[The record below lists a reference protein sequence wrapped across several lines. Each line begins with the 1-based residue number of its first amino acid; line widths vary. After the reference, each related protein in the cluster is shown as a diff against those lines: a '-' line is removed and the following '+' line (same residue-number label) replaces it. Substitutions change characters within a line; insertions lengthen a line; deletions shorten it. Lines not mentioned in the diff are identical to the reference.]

1 MIFNYFAV
9 SSFPDIDFSEVK
21 HVPRMKHFFTKVL
34 LVAAGLIITDA
45 KPKFVSVNLEA
56 KWSSTPMLLEASEF
70 LASEG
75 NDNFWGFV
83 GRVAEL
89 NPELVAQETDEAM
102 YNLVQ
107 KFSSKYLSPMLQN
120 FMKMFLSLRAYSP
133 TVEMFQQMAV
143 DTNPPSGCDA
153 FVYVHG
159 EKSCD
164 PDRIDS
170 LINGAG
176 SRDGPALFKFD
187 HVYPSGKDSTVTVI
201 LYAQLGTAGFK
212 KFHGRLVDMSNS
224 GKISYVYRHYIQEPS
239 ETKTRLS
246 GYGVELA
253 IKSTEYKAKDDTKV
267 EGGDSSGDDDE
278 EPDTDTEGF
287 VFSTLREKHP
297 ELKDSLRKFKAH
309 LIDSSTELAAF
320 KVWQLQDLG
329 LQAAQKVLSADPS
342 EALQVLRDI
351 SQNFPSMARS
361 LIKVSVDDKMKKEI
375 EKNQQYFENYHG
387 ISGGE
392 SALYVNG
399 IPMDLETYDVFM
411 LLDIMK
417 SEAKV
422 MEGLFSLGFEGEE
435 LYKLLQI
442 DANDDQQD
450 FALDIRHSAVQYI
463 NDLETDEKYKGWPDR
478 TQDILRPTY
487 PGMLRH
493 VAKNFFNLIFIV
505 DPLDKDSREL
515 LKIAEAFYVHSVP
528 VRLGVVFVVNSDKD
542 VCGFDD
548 PAVALAYAFDY
559 IRQEEDAPKALTFIT
574 DVYETAK
581 MEDITVDMVT
591 AEFKSQFSDEDLEK
605 VFGKQSEYDYVKK
618 SSGDFLE
625 KSGLSDFPQVLLNGK
640 PLKKSDLNQDS
651 FEEGVIT
658 EIMQAT
664 PDIQQ
669 NVYQGRLHDGHN
681 ILEWLMEKD
690 NVLPRLNSRVLSGPS
705 KTLDLSEN
713 IETGLTDD
721 IGTFELLTAKDMCA
735 VIANSIKYFYR
746 NDESVIYP
754 VSVWLV
760 SDLQTEAGRSLAY
773 AAVKRLKHSNDLRLG
788 FLSNAAA
795 PSEGKVDINKAVHV
809 AANTLSNTLAKNFIT
824 KLVKEENF
832 QDLQTGE
839 KTLKDLEVHGM
850 DMKAYLKAYDKQT
863 DDFLKVHRLF
873 AERVLD
879 FGPSQRGLVTNG
891 QVLGPLGDNEEF
903 ITEDVDLLELFVNQK
918 SAKKIKTE
926 LKGMKFTGQKGS
938 DLLMKVGGLL
948 ASMEKSRT
956 RKKINYGGDQH
967 SVVKI
972 PGDPETPA
980 FQVEAIIDPASSA
993 AQKMAP
999 ILMVLKE
1006 LYNLDIR
1013 LFMNSREKLS
1023 EMPLKRYYRYVM
1035 DPELK
1040 FKPDGSVTSGP
1051 VAKFTDLPNKSILTL
1066 GMDPPES
1073 WMVEAVSAQ
1082 YDLDNILLEE
1092 VKGGVMADFDL
1103 EYLLLEGHC
1112 YDANTGQPPR
1122 GLQFVLG
1129 TNSSDVVMDTIVM
1142 ANLGYFQLKATPGA
1156 WKLSLR
1162 DGRSSQLFDITS
1174 HEYTDTP
1181 AGSKDVV
1188 VTINNLKSKTIRVKV
1203 SKKPGMDKEK
1213 LLDDSKEDSGG
1224 LWDTISSSFSGGDK
1238 SVEDKDKTLNIF
1250 SVASGHLYERLLR
1263 IMMMSVLKH
1272 TKSKVKFWFLKNY
1285 LSPTFK
1291 DFIPHYAKEYGFE
1304 YELVEYKWPRWL
1316 NQQKEKQRII
1326 WGYKILFLDVLFPLH
1341 VKKFI
1346 FVDAD
1351 QIVRTDLQELYDLD
1365 LGGAPYGYTPFCS
1378 DRTEMDGFRFWKSG
1392 YWASHLAG
1400 RKYHISALYVV
1411 DLKRFRQI
1419 AAGDRL
1425 RGQYQGLS
1433 QDPNSLSN
1441 LDQDLPNNMIHQV
1454 AIKSLPQEWL
1464 WCETWCSDESK
1475 KNAKTIDLCN
1485 NPMTKEPK
1493 LKAAMRIAPEWKSYD
1508 YEIKVFW
1515 DSIYGTNTR
1524 SQIEYEPPELS
1535 QEKKEA
1541 WRDRIEL

>member
-1 MIFNYFAV
+1 MKSIFSLV
-9 SSFPDIDFSEVK
+9 VIVVVG
-21 HVPRMKHFFTKVL
+21 HVTMV
-34 LVAAGLIITDA
+34 TDA
-45 KPKFVSVNLEA
+45 KPKYVSVNLEA

-83 GRVAEL
+83 GRIAEL
-89 NPELVAQETDEAM
+89 NPELVAQETDKAM
-102 YNLVQ
+102 YHLVQ
-107 KFSSKYLSPMLQN
+107 KFSSRYLSPMLQN
-120 FMKMFLSLRAYSP
+120 FLKMYLSLRAYSP
-133 TVEMFQQMAV
+133 MVEMFQQMAI
-143 DTNPPSGCDA
+143 DAGPPDGCDA
-153 FVYVHG
+153 FVYIHG

-164 PDRIDS
+164 LEKISGLVD
-170 LINGAG
+170 GAA
-176 SRDGPALFKFD
+176 SRSGPALFKFD
-187 HVYPSGKDSTVTVI
+187 HVYPSGKDSPVTVI

-212 KFHGRLVDMSNS
+212 KFHNKLVEMSS
-224 GKISYVYRHYIQEPS
+224 AGKISYIYRHYIQEPS

-267 EGGDSSGDDDE
+267 EGGDSQADE
-278 EPDTDTEGF
+278 DEDPDTDTEGF
-287 VFSTLREKHP
+287 LFSTLREKHP
-297 ELKDSLRKFKAH
+297 ELKDDLRKLKTY
-309 LIDSSTELAAF
+309 LSDSSTELAAF

-329 LQAAQKVLSADPS
+329 LQAAQKIMSADPND
-342 EALQVLRDI
+342 ALQVLKEI
-351 SQNFPSMARS
+351 SQNFPSVARA
-361 LIKVSVDDKMKKEI
+361 LVKVTVDDKMKKEI

-387 ISGGE
+387 ISGGD

-399 IPMDLETYDVFM
+399 IPMDMDVYDVFT
-411 LLDIMK
+411 LLDVMK
-417 SEAKV
+417 SEAKI
-422 MEGLFSLGFEGEE
+422 MEGLFSLGFKGED

-442 DANDDQQD
+442 ETNDDKQE

-463 NDLETDEKYKGWPDR
+463 NDLETDEKYKGWPDQM
-478 TQDILRPTY
+478 QDILRPTY

-493 VAKNFFNLIFIV
+493 VAKNFFNLVFIV

-515 LKIAEAFYVHSVP
+515 LKMAEAFYVHSVP
-528 VRLGVVFVVNSDKD
+528 VRMGIVFAVNSAKE
-542 VCGFDD
+542 VSGFDD

-581 MEDITVDMVT
+581 TDDITVDMIT
-591 AEFKSQFSDEDLEK
+591 AEFKSQFPDEELEK

-618 SSGDFLE
+618 SSGDFLVR
-625 KSGLSDFPQVLLNGK
+625 SGLSDYPQVLLNGK
-640 PLKKSDLNQDS
+640 PLKKSDLNQDN
-651 FEEGVIT
+651 FEEGVIS

-664 PDIQQ
+664 PELQQ

-681 ILEWLMEKD
+681 VLEWLMEKD

-713 IETGLTDD
+713 IENELTDD
-721 IGTFELLTAKDMCA
+721 YGTFEMLTSKDMSA
-735 VIANSIKYFYR
+735 VIANSMKYFYR
-746 NDESVIYP
+746 NDESNIYP
-754 VSVWLV
+754 VSMWLV

-773 AAVKRLKHSNDLRLG
+773 SALKRIKHSNDLRLG
-788 FLSNAAA
+788 FLSNTAS

-809 AANTLSNTLAKNFIT
+809 AANTLSNTLGKNFIT

-832 QDLQTGE
+832 QALQSGA
-839 KTLKDLEVHGM
+839 KTLKDLEVNGM
-850 DMKAYLKAYDKQT
+850 DMKGYLEAYEKQT
-863 DDFLKVHRLF
+863 GDFLKVHRLF
-873 AERVLD
+873 AERVLE

-891 QVLGPLGDNEEF
+891 QVLGPLGESEEF
-903 ITEDVDLLELFVNQK
+903 INEDVDLLELFVKQK
-918 SAKKIKTE
+918 SAKKIKTT
-926 LKGMKFTGQKGS
+926 LKGMKYAGQKGS

-948 ASMEKSRT
+948 TSVETSRT
-956 RKKINYGGDQH
+956 RKKVNYGGDQH

-972 PGDPETPA
+972 PGNPDTPA
-980 FQVEAIIDPASSA
+980 FQIEAIVDPASSA
-993 AQKMAP
+993 AQKLAP
-999 ILMVLKE
+999 ILMVLKD

-1013 LFMNSREKLS
+1013 IYMNSREKLS
-1023 EMPLKRYYRYVM
+1023 EMPQKRYYRYVLNS
-1035 DPELK
+1035 ELT
-1040 FKPDGSVTSGP
+1040 FKADGSLTSGP
-1051 VAKFTDLPNKSILTL
+1051 IAKFTDLPHKSILTL
-1066 GMDPPES
+1066 AMEPPES
-1073 WMVEAVSAQ
+1073 WLVQAVTAQ

-1092 VKGGVMADFDL
+1092 VKGGVTADFDL
-1103 EYLLLEGHC
+1103 ESLLLEGHC

-1129 TNSSDVVMDTIVM
+1129 TNSSDIVQDTIVM

-1156 WKLSLR
+1156 WTLNLR
-1162 DGRSSQLFDITS
+1162 KGRSSELFDISS

-1181 AGSKDVV
+1181 AGSKDVI
-1188 VTINNLKSKTIRVKV
+1188 VTINDFKSKTIRVKV
-1203 SKKPGMDKEK
+1203 GKKPGMEKEK
-1213 LLDDSKEDSGG
+1213 LLDDSKEENGG
-1224 LWDTISSSFSGGDK
+1224 LWNTISSSFSGGDK
-1238 SVEDKDKTLNIF
+1238 SVEDSDQTLNIF

-1263 IMMMSVLKH
+1263 IMMMGVLKH

-1285 LSPTFK
+1285 LSPSFK

-1304 YELVEYKWPRWL
+1304 YEFVEYKWPRWL

-1351 QIVRTDLQELYDLD
+1351 QIVRSDLQELNDLD

-1475 KNAKTIDLCN
+1475 KYAKTIDLCN

-1493 LKAAMRIAPEWKSYD
+1493 LKAAMRIAPEWKTYD

-1524 SQIEYEPPELS
+1524 SQIEYDPPELS
-1535 QEKKEA
+1535 PEKKEA